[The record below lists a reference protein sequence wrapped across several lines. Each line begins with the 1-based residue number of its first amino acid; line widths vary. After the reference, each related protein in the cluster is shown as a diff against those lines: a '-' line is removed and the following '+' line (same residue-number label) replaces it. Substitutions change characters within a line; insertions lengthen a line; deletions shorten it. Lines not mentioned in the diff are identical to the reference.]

1 MKASESTY
9 CNCIYWAS
17 AALARKVNKLAEDAW
32 APMGLAP
39 GQAYLLSLILDQPG
53 RQPLDLSEEL
63 HLAPSTITRFVEKL
77 EENKLVVR
85 VSEGK
90 TTSVYPTQ
98 KAKGLSDEINSCK
111 ATFRHALEGVLT
123 RAENEALV
131 KNMLRV
137 ADKLGA

>member
-1 MKASESTY
+1 M
-9 CNCIYWAS
+9 YWAS

-39 GQAYLLSLILDQPG
+39 GQAYLLSLIVDQPG

-85 VSEGK
+85 VAEGK
-90 TTSVYPTQ
+90 TTSIYPTQ
-98 KAKGLSDEINSCK
+98 KAKGLSDEINKCK
-111 ATFRHALEGVLT
+111 ATFREALEGVMT
-123 RAENEALV
+123 KAENEALV
-131 KNMLRV
+131 KSMLKV
-137 ADKLGA
+137 ADKLDV

>member
-1 MKASESTY
+1 M
-9 CNCIYWAS
+9 YWAS

-39 GQAYLLSLILDQPG
+39 GQAYLLSLILEQPG

-63 HLAPSTITRFVEKL
+63 HLAPSTITRFIEKL

-85 VSEGK
+85 IVEGK

-98 KAKGLSDEINSCK
+98 KAKGLTDEINNCK
-111 ATFRHALEGVLT
+111 ATFRQTIEGVLT
-123 RAENEALV
+123 KAENEALV
-131 KNMLRV
+131 KSMLKV

>member
-1 MKASESTY
+1 M
-9 CNCIYWAS
+9 YWAS

-39 GQAYLLSLILDQPG
+39 GQAYLLSLIVDQPG

-85 VSEGK
+85 VAEGK
-90 TTSVYPTQ
+90 TTSIYPTQ
-98 KAKGLSDEINSCK
+98 KAKGLSDEINKCK
-111 ATFRHALEGVLT
+111 ATFREALERVMT
-123 RAENEALV
+123 KAENEALV
-131 KNMLRV
+131 KSMLKV
-137 ADKLGA
+137 ADKLDV

>member
-1 MKASESTY
+1 M
-9 CNCIYWAS
+9 YWAS
-17 AALARKVNKLAEDAW
+17 SALARKVNKLAEDAW

-63 HLAPSTITRFVEKL
+63 HLAPSTITRFIEKL

-85 VSEGK
+85 IAEGK

-98 KAKGLSDEINSCK
+98 KAKGLTEEINKCT
-111 ATFRHALEGVLT
+111 ATFRQALDGILT
-123 RAENEALV
+123 KAENEALV
-131 KNMLRV
+131 KSMLKV
-137 ADKLGA
+137 ADKLDV